1 MQEHQELRRSLLELS
16 MQTLSKGQ
24 LLLDRLR
31 EASSHADINNRHA
44 TKAACFSIERTLETL
59 SHRRRKLDELWKTR
73 RKALEQCVRK
83 CRVQDETSKVNYSWV
98 SFNWPSLAL
107 ALCFFLGTKTRLGDW
122 NVVILTWRYTV
133 RAPFT
138 AKFSNHTVVFLFSNL
153 LIIHDKHTKEIS
165 TETKV

>member
-1 MQEHQELRRSLLELS
+1 

-24 LLLDRLR
+24 FLLDRLR

-83 CRVQDETSKVNYSWV
+83 CRVEEE
-98 SFNWPSLAL
+98 
-107 ALCFFLGTKTRLGDW
+107 
-122 NVVILTWRYTV
+122 
-133 RAPFT
+133 T
-138 AKFSNHTVVFLFSNL
+138 AKVS
-153 LIIHDKHTKEIS
+153 IHVSVDLSLT
-165 TETKV
+165 